1 VSGVQVVT
9 DSASDLPEAVLAELG
24 IVVVPLTIRI
34 GENDLVEGKDLTPTQ
49 FWERC
54 ASSPTLPETAAP
66 APGAFAQAFS
76 RAADAGSSGVICVTM
91 SGAMSGT
98 FDAARAGATTGSGS
112 IPIRVIDSR
121 SVTMGQGLTVMAAA
135 RMAAEGKRLD
145 QVAEA
150 VEDLALRTR
159 VYGALGG
166 LDHLKKGGRIGGA
179 QAFLGSLL
187 SIKPIIEVRNGR
199 VEAESRQRTRA
210 RSLDH
215 LVDKVRQHSPIEHLA
230 VMHGNAPDL
239 DDLLARIG
247 TALPDQD
254 ILVGDLGPVV
264 GAHTG
269 PGTIGVTFHT
279 TS

>member
-1 VSGVQVVT
+1 MAGLQVVT

-34 GENDLVEGKDLTPTQ
+34 GENDLVDGKDLTPTQ

-54 ASSPTLPETAAP
+54 ANSPVLPETAAP

-76 RAADAGSSGVICVTM
+76 WAAEAGHSGVICVTL
-91 SGAMSGT
+91 SGALSGT
-98 FDAARAGATTGSGS
+98 FDAARAGASTGSSS

-121 SVTMGQGLTVMAAA
+121 SVTMGEGLTVMAAA
-135 RMAAEGKRLD
+135 RMAAEGKSLD
-145 QVAEA
+145 QVAKA
-150 VEDLALRTR
+150 VESLVSRTR

-199 VEAESRQRTRA
+199 VEAESRQRTRG
-210 RSLDH
+210 RSLDY
-215 LVDKVRQHSPIEHLA
+215 LVDKVRQHAPVEQLA
-230 VMHGNAPDL
+230 VMHGDAPDL

-247 TALPDQD
+247 AALPDQEV
-254 ILVGDLGPVV
+254 LVGDLGPVV

-269 PGTIGVTFHT
+269 PGTMGVTFHT